1 MLLIPALGGPARK
14 LAEIPNASWAPAWSP
29 DGKWLVIVD
38 KDSATEPDAL
48 FLLSI
53 ESGEKKRL
61 TSPPAR
67 SGDGGPAFSPDGRTL
82 AFIRTASVLPQWP
95 DQFSDVY
102 LMSLSTNLT
111 PAGPPTRLTFD
122 KQNTFGIAWTANG
135 REVVVSAGGLPQP

>member
-1 MLLIPALGGPARK
+1 AG
-14 LAEIPNASWAPAWSP
+14 
-29 DGKWLVIVD
+29 
-38 KDSATEPDAL
+38 PDAL

-61 TSPPAR
+61 FSPPAR

-95 DQFSDVY
+95 GQFSDVY

-122 KQNTFGIAWTANG
+122 KQNTFGIAWTAHG
-135 REVVVSAGGLPQP
+135 REVVVSAGGLYLNHSLWRVAADGSSRPEWLAALGEGVRQPAISSQATG